1 MSLSIAATVVVSL
14 LALSAGGTVA
24 GLLEHNRQE
33 RQRWAAQT
41 WRDVT
46 LRNGVTARSPFH
58 SDKSSFNAPG
68 LVRAYPRS
76 QRPAPPV
83 SVPTDEQVHSA
94 RQRLPSALHE
104 VCNNPVRTE
113 LTPFEELPELPIE
126 LLNPPHPYEGELCRQ
141 SYLKGDSQTKLIK
154 AVWGISKGGGY
165 KYTEARRRFRAHVA
179 DIATGDLQA
188 SIQADM
194 VNNHA

>member
-14 LALSAGGTVA
+14 LALSAGGAVA

-33 RQRWAAQT
+33 RQRWASQT

-68 LVRAYPRS
+68 LVQVYPRS
-76 QRPAPPV
+76 QHHDLPVPVPA
-83 SVPTDEQVHSA
+83 DEQVDNA
-94 RQRLPSALHE
+94 RHRPPSALRE

-126 LLNPPHPYEGELCRQ
+126 LLNPPHIYEGELCRQ
-141 SYLKGDSQTKLIK
+141 SYLKGDSQTKTIS

-165 KYTEARRRFRAHVA
+165 KYSEARRRFREHVV
-179 DIATGDLQA
+179 DIATGDLLA
-188 SIQADM
+188 SIQADR